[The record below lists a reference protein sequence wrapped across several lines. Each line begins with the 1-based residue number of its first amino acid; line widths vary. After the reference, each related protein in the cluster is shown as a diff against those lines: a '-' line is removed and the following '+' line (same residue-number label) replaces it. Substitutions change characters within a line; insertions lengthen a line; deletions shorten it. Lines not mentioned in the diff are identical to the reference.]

1 MAHFAKLDKENT
13 VIDILKVDNDLIK
26 DSNGVEQES
35 IGIQKL
41 QEGNPN
47 YDFVQTSYNTEAN
60 EHRNGGTP
68 FRKNYAMMGGTYDA
82 DKDAFIDVKPPFAS
96 WQLNEETCVWEAP
109 VPMPDDHETNPVVW
123 DEANQE
129 WVEFNPIG
137 DEPDLGEKP

>member
-1 MAHFAKLDKENT
+1 MAHFARLDGNK
-13 VIDILKVDNDLIK
+13 VIDIVVVDNNDIIGADGGESEAVGIVFLK
-26 DSNGVEQES
+26 DMFGQDTVW
-35 IGIQKL
+35 K
-41 QEGNPN
+41 
-47 YDFVQTSYNTEAN
+47 QTSYNHN
-60 EHRNGGTP
+60 

-129 WVEFNPIG
+129 WVAFNPIG

>member
-1 MAHFAKLDKENT
+1 MFGQDT
-13 VIDILKVDNDLIK
+13 VWK
-26 DSNGVEQES
+26 
-35 IGIQKL
+35 
-41 QEGNPN
+41 
-47 YDFVQTSYNTEAN
+47 QTSYNHN
-60 EHRNGGTP
+60 

-123 DEANQE
+123 NEENQE

>member
-1 MAHFAKLDKENT
+1 MAHFARLDGNK
-13 VIDILKVDNDLIK
+13 VIDIVVVDNNDIIGADGSESEDVGIVFLKDLFGQDTVWK
-26 DSNGVEQES
+26 
-35 IGIQKL
+35 
-41 QEGNPN
+41 
-47 YDFVQTSYNTEAN
+47 QTSYNN
-60 EHRNGGTP
+60 N